1 MSVSLLVNISAKMVP
16 SLQKCITFS
25 GYSIDTK
32 AVCLNM
38 YVNGMGFGSLTISC
52 FNYYYKQFSV
62 GHYKGLKLLDI
73 LSTLEANLAKKRYQK
88 GSIYWYFVSY
98 DKYTEEPL
106 YSHFKLYWKTFSAPN
121 ASYSNKYL
129 SQFFIKM
136 TIYLNN

>member
-1 MSVSLLVNISAKMVP
+1 M
-16 SLQKCITFS
+16 
-25 GYSIDTK
+25 
-32 AVCLNM
+32 
-38 YVNGMGFGSLTISC
+38 
-52 FNYYYKQFSV
+52 

-129 SQFFIKM
+129 SQFFIKI
-136 TIYLNN
+136 TILPNFLKNLNSKTTILSRNYSSRYIK